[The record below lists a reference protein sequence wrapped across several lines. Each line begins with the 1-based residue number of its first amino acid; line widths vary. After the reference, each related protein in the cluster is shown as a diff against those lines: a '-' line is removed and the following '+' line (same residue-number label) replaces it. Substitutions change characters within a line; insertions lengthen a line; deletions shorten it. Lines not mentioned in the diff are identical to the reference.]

1 MSSLNSYKYLFSL
14 FIVALLI
21 AAPIFAQPASEEP
34 EQQLQ
39 NQQVTPEDAQARM
52 DMIQAIRDNVG
63 LFGEIYRQVNMR
75 YVDQVEPE
83 EFMKAGI
90 KGMLS
95 TLDPY
100 TAYIEQESS
109 DDLRILSEGE
119 YGGVG
124 LQIGT
129 RGTNRVLTV
138 ISPMEG
144 TPAFRLGI
152 RAGDQILFIEDEAT
166 EGFTTSDAASRL
178 RGRAGTKVRVKIDR
192 FGIDDLLEYTI
203 TRERIEVKD
212 VSYAGMIE
220 DGIGYIRL
228 TRFSRSAGEEV
239 SLAIQDLQA
248 QGEIEGLVFDLRS
261 NPGGLLPEAIAVAE
275 NFLNAGEAIVST
287 RGRLQN
293 TNNDYFARN
302 PPVLASDIPLVVLI
316 NGGSA
321 SASEIVSGAIQD
333 LDRGVV
339 VGRSSFGKGLVQN
352 VINFNDGTALRIT
365 TAKYYTPS
373 GRLIQKT
380 DYFNDND
387 AIISSDLDVLQ
398 DSLFHTESGRVVT
411 AHGGI
416 IPDIEVETD
425 DVGELMLALWRQ
437 DLYFDFVANYLDKHS
452 QLDTWEGMGDELY
465 ESFIVHMDSTE
476 FDFETE
482 LLSNI
487 NELRGSL
494 DSVADSTI
502 YLPMIEEMTQL
513 AENEKAGLFEHER
526 KEIQDRLVIELASAL
541 GGSAGRTQASLGID
555 PDIVKAIE
563 ILQNPELYSSVLAGT
578 FAIADPETDG
588 EQ

>member
-1 MSSLNSYKYLFSL
+1 
-14 FIVALLI
+14 
-21 AAPIFAQPASEEP
+21 
-34 EQQLQ
+34 
-39 NQQVTPEDAQARM
+39 
-52 DMIQAIRDNVG
+52 
-63 LFGEIYRQVNMR
+63 MR